1 MYKRLGYA
9 HVHTHI
15 PEPLLACEHDTKA
28 WGQYSKQN
36 GCANHDPSKDIT
48 ALWHVRISEKITI
61 HKQML
66 QIYTC
71 IHLKFQ

>member
-1 MYKRLGYA
+1 MYKYLGYA

-15 PEPLLACEHDTKA
+15 PEPLLACEHDSKA
-28 WGQYSKQN
+28 HGKYSKQN
-36 GCANHDPSKDIT
+36 AWACHDPRKDIT
-48 ALWHVRISEKITI
+48 ALWHVKISEKITK

-71 IHLKFQ
+71 TCLQFH